1 MTPEPTTGCPACDAL
16 PASQRR
22 AAHALCHPR
31 PFGSHPFER
40 AAQALAAASF
50 AERFAAETLERERT
64 RYAERVRQSA
74 VNGVV
79 LGSR

>member
-1 MTPEPTTGCPACDAL
+1 MTPESTTGCPACDAL

-31 PFGSHPFER
+31 ILDALSDLLTVER
-40 AAQALAAASF
+40 Q
-50 AERFAAETLERERT
+50 RYVVKVRESS
-64 RYAERVRQSA
+64 VS
-74 VNGVV
+74 GVV

>member
-31 PFGSHPFER
+31 ILD
-40 AAQALAAASF
+40 ALADLLTV
-50 AERFAAETLERERT
+50 ERQQYAVKVRESS
-64 RYAERVRQSA
+64 VS
-74 VNGVV
+74 GVV
-79 LGSR
+79 LGSQP